1 MNFIERKDPI
11 KFEFGEGVRLDGI
24 LIKVERV
31 KVRDSR
37 TDLPK
42 DAVRY
47 IVEESESGEAVFF
60 FGTHQL
66 DGKIRPVDIGHYVR
80 IICEGE
86 DTSVSRNGNAMKVF
100 KVFISERTAPG
111 WANNGTPITNED
123 IGF

>member
-1 MNFIERKDPI
+1 MNFIERKEPI
-11 KFEFGEGVRLDGI
+11 KFEFGEGAVLTGV
-24 LIKVERV
+24 LTNVERV

-47 IVEESESGEAVFF
+47 AVDEIESGEAVFF

-66 DGKIRPVDIGHYVR
+66 NGKLRPSDIGHYVR
-80 IICEGE
+80 IVCEGE
-86 DTSVSRNGNAMKVF
+86 DRSVSRNGNAMKIF
-100 KVFISERTAPG
+100 KVYIAGRAPG
-111 WANNGTPITNED
+111 WATDGTQITNED